1 MATTTTNFGW
11 DIPQSTDL
19 VKDGAT
25 AIAALGQDIDTALV
39 DLKGGTT
46 GQVLTK
52 ASNTDLDY
60 TWVTDAGGDIT
71 GVTAGTGISGGG
83 TSGTV
88 TVTNSMATAI
98 TTAGDL
104 IKGTG
109 SGTFDRLG
117 IGTTGQVLTVSSGAP
132 AWATPATPASG
143 MTLISTGSFSA
154 VSSGDITGCF
164 SGTYNA
170 YHIEFSNFFAS
181 TGAPQVQIRYFSG
194 TNTLYTDGM
203 NGGVLRITH
212 TGTSATG
219 YGSYS
224 SATAVIGIMGEEGNR
239 PAGGFMNISANAS
252 GGCTATVQWK
262 SHNNPNDQN
271 NMGTYVGGFNTTN
284 NTGITGIRVQTSS
297 GTFSGTVRVYGL
309 AN

>member
-25 AIAALGQDIDTALV
+25 AIAALGQDIDTSLL

-46 GQVLTK
+46 GQILSK
-52 ASNTDLDY
+52 ASATDLDY
-60 TWVTDAGGDIT
+60 TWIANDAGDIT

-117 IGTTGQVLTVSSGAP
+117 IGSTGQVLTVAAGAP
-132 AWATPATPASG
+132 SWATPGANQTWTLLNAGGTALSGSSTSISGISGKDQIYVHILQAQASSATTVQVTLNADTASNYNSVG
-143 MTLISTGSFSA
+143 QRHFISTTTPHAGTVSASLNSNFPLGITAGSEN
-154 VSSGDITGCF
+154 F
-164 SGTYNA
+164 SGGVMIFGAAT
-170 YHIEFSNFFAS
+170 
-181 TGAPQVQIRYFSG
+181 TGIKMVQVNGADGTTNGSG
-194 TNTLYTDGM
+194 NTLTGFYQ
-203 NGGVLRITH
+203 
-212 TGTSATG
+212 GTSAI
-219 YGSYS
+219 S
-224 SATAVIGIMGEEGNR
+224 SIEIKL
-239 PAGGFMNISANAS
+239 GGGTWNA
-252 GGCTATVQWK
+252 
-262 SHNNPNDQN
+262 
-271 NMGTYVGGFNTTN
+271 
-284 NTGITGIRVQTSS
+284 
-297 GTFSGTVRVYGL
+297 GTVYVY
-309 AN
+309 AA